1 MEMRT
6 DKSGR
11 LGQSEVGVKLKEM
24 RSIWAKNEMV
34 FAFTGHKKRVEE
46 RV

>member
-1 MEMRT
+1 MERT
-6 DKSGR
+6 DKSGK
-11 LGQSEVGVKLKEM
+11 LGQSEWGVKLKEM
-24 RSIWAKNEMV
+24 RSMWAKNEMV